1 MTQLRHKVLAL
12 LGAAVLAAP
21 AADAAITVRHP
32 KKHPK
37 PAKKATAK
45 KPKPKVKPKPKPV
58 PPKPTPVPVV
68 PTVDVVTKDLT
79 GTQVGAGDWGYV
91 QVVIT
96 VQKTTTTTGT
106 NTTVDRKIT
115 DVNVPVFP
123 NDAARSAFISEHT
136 IPQLVRETLTEQ
148 SADIHLVGGAT
159 YTSRAFV
166 SSLQAALLLAQ
177 KL

>member
-12 LGAAVLAAP
+12 LGAAIFAAP
-21 AADAAITVRHP
+21 AADAAIAVRHP

-37 PAKKATAK
+37 PAKKAPAK
-45 KPKPKVKPKPKPV
+45 KPKPKAKPKPV
-58 PPKPTPVPVV
+58 VPPEPKPAPVV
-68 PTVDVVTKDLT
+68 PTVVVESKDVT
-79 GTQVGAGDWGYV
+79 GTVEGAGDWGLV
-91 QVVIT
+91 QVVVTI
-96 VQKTTTTTGT
+96 QKTTTTTGT
-106 NTTVDRKIT
+106 NSTVDRKIT
-115 DVNVPVFP
+115 DVKVPVFP
-123 NDAARSAFISEHT
+123 SDAARSAFISSHT

-177 KL
+177 KI